1 MNKFIKNMWKSIISI
16 SNATTTGNV
25 WDKMVHYEKSLVS
38 LFQTFFAS
46 IDNILVLGGK
56 LGTRLTFY
64 EDLRFSW
71 CFPIS

>member
-1 MNKFIKNMWKSIISI
+1 MWKSIISI

-38 LFQTFFAS
+38 LFQAFFAS
-46 IDNILVLGGK
+46 IDNILALGGK